1 MMRRNTTRGF
11 TLIELLVVI
20 AIIAI
25 LAAILFPVFSR
36 ARAKA
41 RQTSCLSNLK
51 QLSLGV
57 GMYITDCDECYPP
70 FAYTITVA
78 PFAVTAFDSVTPYIK
93 NRDILMCPD
102 DKQGR
107 IIGGPV
113 VLIPSPPAP
122 KCSYAAN
129 LADPAIMMY
138 DPVWP
143 SFVFADPQG
152 MLGGAQSAVIAESQ
166 LEYPS
171 QTTLLWDGIASQ
183 APPPLLLPEH
193 CHNETANIAFCDG
206 HAKNA
211 KSSKSLA
218 VAPYDSNDYYMGVP

>member
-1 MMRRNTTRGF
+1 MTRRNTTRGF

-51 QLSLGV
+51 QLSLGI
-57 GMYITDCDECYPP
+57 GMYITDSDECYPP
-70 FAYTITVA
+70 FAYTMPVA
-78 PFAVTAFDSVTPYIK
+78 PNFVTAFQSVTPYIK
-93 NRDILMCPD
+93 NADILMCPD

-107 IIGGPV
+107 ILGGPV
-113 VLIPSPPAP
+113 SIIPSPPAP
-122 KCSYAAN
+122 KCSYAGN
-129 LADPAIMMY
+129 IADPAIMMY

-143 SFVFADPQG
+143 NFVFADPQG
-152 MLGGAQSAVIAESQ
+152 VLGGAPTSVTAESQ

-183 APPPLLLPEH
+183 APPPILLPEH

-211 KSSKSLA
+211 KSSQSLA